1 MCDNRVVRFFWIIYE
16 CMNRRHRGKVREA
29 VGFVFISRRGRFEKG
44 CQLVDSDGGENVSLK
59 GKGAGARR
67 DFMTL
72 AATSSRWE
80 NKLSS

>member
-29 VGFVFISRRGRFEKG
+29 VGFVFISRRGRFEG
-44 CQLVDSDGGENVSLK
+44 EGVSILVDSDGGENVSLQ
-59 GKGAGARR
+59 GAGARR
-67 DFMTL
+67 DFMIP